1 MGPVLLV
8 AMLSLMFFSGAL
20 MAEMKDGDGR
30 RIRELGVILGIL
42 TAVAAYASHAIIAA
56 SWPQIASLSSLILR
70 GS

>member
-1 MGPVLLV
+1 MASVLLV
-8 AMLSLMFFSGAL
+8 AMLSLMFFSGVL

-42 TAVAAYASHAIIAA
+42 TVVAAYASHAIIAA
-56 SWPQIASLSSLILR
+56 SWPQIASLSSLVLP